1 MFSKSDRFCVIG
13 IHKVPADLSREE
25 FVTKINAFLDKV
37 CILPVLKEKMVK
49 LEILSQNDVSDLHL
63 KKKGL
68 PTAQSTSIL
77 VAESKTVEDMLML
90 MGNPDLRHSAGQSG
104 EPQKGVSVF
113 SVDVISKI
121 GEH

>member
-1 MFSKSDRFCVIG
+1 M
-13 IHKVPADLSREE
+13 L
-25 FVTKINAFLDKV
+25 
-37 CILPVLKEKMVK
+37 MVRPF
-49 LEILSQNDVSDLHL
+49 IYM
-63 KKKGL
+63 
-68 PTAQSTSIL
+68 
-77 VAESKTVEDMLML
+77 EDMPSHADSQL